1 MHGYSDPVSKSPSR
15 VWLWHSTM
23 AGGLA
28 PTASCV
34 TRQMEVW
41 PSLHATSKIRN
52 WRSAHHYSVSNIMN
66 RLLSL
71 QAVTS
76 KDAVFKHFQNNS
88 NSALTAGKDFQGYFH
103 HNSIMGVK
111 MHNESCGWSQ
121 VRYELPLSSLL
132 QSAQTSC
139 GTYQGAHSSGVNRH
153 FRLVSRLIV
162 SGATLPLPHTP
173 SWHTQG

>member
-1 MHGYSDPVSKSPSR
+1 MHGYSDPVSKSPNTA
-15 VWLWHSTM
+15 WLWHSTM

-41 PSLHATSKIRN
+41 PSLHAASKIRN

-76 KDAVFKHFQNNS
+76 NDAVFKHFQSHS
-88 NSALTAGKDFQGYFH
+88 NSENLQVYFH
-103 HNSIMGVK
+103 HYSIIGVK
-111 MHNESCGWSQ
+111 MHTESRGWSQ

-132 QSAQTSC
+132 HSARTGC
-139 GTYQGAHSSGVNRH
+139 GAYQGAHSSGVNR
-153 FRLVSRLIV
+153 LVYE
-162 SGATLPLPHTP
+162 AD
-173 SWHTQG
+173 